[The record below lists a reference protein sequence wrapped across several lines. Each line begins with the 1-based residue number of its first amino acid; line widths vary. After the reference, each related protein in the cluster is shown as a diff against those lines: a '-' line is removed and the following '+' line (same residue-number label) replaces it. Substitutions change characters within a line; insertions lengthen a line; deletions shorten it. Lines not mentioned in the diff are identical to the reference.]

1 MQATGYDLFV
11 KLDFQQ
17 RVWCRLRGSVTS
29 YDVAAAAGVPGGS
42 SSTMGSDA
50 GDTRWELGT
59 VAFCEMY
66 RSEPLVHVQL
76 LGEKQVNGRK
86 DLYFMSA
93 RPQHGYEHLNKK
105 NSQKHAETV
114 HLALR
119 CNYPH
124 SENAQA
130 SLWQQVNGRKDSG

>member
-42 SSTMGSDA
+42 SSTMGCDA

-66 RSEPLVHVQL
+66 CLEPLVHVQL
-76 LGEKQVNGRK
+76 LGSSPPCGTAEGMTGGFRLIALLFEDVEPVNDVGEGSS
-86 DLYFMSA
+86 SA
-93 RPQHGYEHLNKK
+93 VEEIAATAQ
-105 NSQKHAETV
+105 T
-114 HLALR
+114 AL
-119 CNYPH
+119 
-124 SENAQA
+124 QA
-130 SLWQQVNGRKDSG
+130 LCQINTGVA